1 VYFDNLASIISQ
13 TSTKFVFSGRKR
25 ADYSRNYNAADEINA
40 LFNYGYAILESEIK
54 KTVNSIGLDP
64 TIGYLHEIY
73 PSRTPLI
80 YDCQELFRWIIDLS
94 IIQLLNEYPRI
105 QKSDFIITENYNI
118 RLKEH
123 TASLLIKIIKD
134 NFNKKVGYKGKNY
147 YYHNILNDNITK
159 LSHFI
164 SDKYNKLE
172 LNIPGIK
179 LSRNDYVTLRERILK
194 MTPEY
199 RKRLGINK
207 STLFYM
213 KKNIKNGKSIKIYD
227 KVLDKLNSE

>member
-1 VYFDNLASIISQ
+1 M
-13 TSTKFVFSGRKR
+13 
-25 ADYSRNYNAADEINA
+25 
-40 LFNYGYAILESEIK
+40 K
-54 KTVNSIGLDP
+54 KN
-64 TIGYLHEIY
+64 
-73 PSRTPLI
+73 
-80 YDCQELFRWIIDLS
+80 
-94 IIQLLNEYPRI
+94 N
-105 QKSDFIITENYNI
+105 FIITENYNI
-118 RLKEH
+118 RLKEY

-134 NFNKKVGYKGKNY
+134 NFNKKVSYKGKNY
-147 YYHNILNDNITK
+147 YYHNVLYDNISQ
-159 LSHFI
+159 LAHFI

-179 LSRNDYVTLRERILK
+179 LSRNDYVTLREKILK
-194 MTPEY
+194 MTPEH